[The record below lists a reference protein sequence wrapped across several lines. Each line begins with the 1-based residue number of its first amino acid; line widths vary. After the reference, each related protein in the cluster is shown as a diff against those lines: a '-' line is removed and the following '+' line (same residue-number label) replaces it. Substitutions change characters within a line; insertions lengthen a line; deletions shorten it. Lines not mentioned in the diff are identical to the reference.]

1 MRIMTARPSIA
12 MLAVLVV
19 VFLMAVPATSQ
30 ETVGSISGTITAA
43 SDGSSLPG
51 VTVTAKSDATGQELI
66 AVTDSDGDF
75 RFPVLSVG
83 SWTVTATMDG
93 FQTLEESAVG
103 VTVGRNRSLSMSMP
117 DGSVSETIMVTSE
130 APMVDISS
138 TVSGVTINTSD
149 FAQKVPVSRDTYQ
162 VALIAPGTTSGDSA
176 FDGRTPGQSL
186 TSLGGASVA
195 ENTYLVNGL
204 NITNFRNG
212 LGGSTVP
219 FEFVQE
225 VQVKTGGYEA
235 EFGRSTGGVLNMV
248 TKSGSN
254 NWHGGLNIYYNPE
267 SLQGTQPDYFN
278 GLNSE
283 EFYKRLEGNVTVGGA
298 VWKDRIFFY
307 GFYQANDVEFSGV
320 SLTRESVTKRD
331 DPYYGGKLDLNLSSN
346 HRIEATYFTDEVD
359 QGSDDYE
366 FHAATRTRGDY
377 VGSGIF
383 NAGGENIVG
392 KYTGIFGRNFVL
404 AAQYGENTFNRNN
417 ISDGDAF
424 PLIWDSRGSSTLF
437 LGSWVNTQRGFAD
450 DKREAYRID
459 ADYFVGGHSLR
470 AGFDDETNVSNDL
483 TQYSGNEY
491 YRYFV
496 NGTRFPQ
503 VPENTEL
510 NRYRIFE
517 GGGMFDTLSSAWYV
531 QDSWEIGEKWLVN
544 LGVRVENF
552 DNKNSLGESFIKE
565 DNQVAPRLGFT
576 FDHAG
581 DGRSKVYGSYG
592 RYHLYIA
599 SNTNIRLAGAELFTE
614 DWYTLLPGC
623 TLNQPTFD
631 SCNGQGLQ
639 FNVFGDGTVPDVRA
653 TKSAK
658 VEPMYQDE
666 LVLGYEK
673 MVGDNWS
680 LGVRGV
686 YREFGEVIEDLT
698 IDAAMTEQGLN
709 GFGAFEYRLA
719 NPGTDFAGFVDNHDG
734 NGLQPFVASAEQLGY
749 PAPERNYYA
758 VDFTFNRRFTDNWM
772 LQGSY
777 TWAQSYGNYEGYVR
791 SDNGQDDAGL
801 TTLYD
806 FSGLLDNGFGNL
818 PNDRRTNFKIFGA
831 YRFDMGLYLGAG
843 AYWRDG
849 RPINAFGVH
858 PTDEFAALYGAESFF
873 NQGEAVDRGAIGRTP
888 DVTNFDFTVKYDFDL
903 SSSVITLRA
912 DLFNAFDNNTAVEV
926 NNQADEESGAVDLN
940 FLEDSR
946 FQRPRRVRFLAGI
959 NF

>member
-1 MRIMTARPSIA
+1 MVAI
-12 MLAVLVV
+12 LAG
-19 VFLMAVPATSQ
+19 VFLMAVPVVAQ
-30 ETVGSISGTITAA
+30 DTVGSLAGTITQA
-43 SDGSSLPG
+43 SDGAALPG
-51 VTVTAKSDATGQELI
+51 VTVTIRNAAGQELV
-66 AVTDSDGDF
+66 AVTDEDGDF
-75 RFPVLSVG
+75 RFPVVTVG
-83 SWTVTATMDG
+83 AWTVTAALDG
-93 FQTLEESAVG
+93 FQTLEESGIMVSVG
-103 VTVGRNRSLSMSMP
+103 GTRRINMSMP
-117 DGSVSETIMVTSE
+117 EGSVEETILVTSE

-138 TVSGVTINTSD
+138 TVTGVTINTGD
-149 FAQKVPVSRDTYQ
+149 FAEKVPVARDTYQ
-162 VALIAPGTTSGDSA
+162 VALIAPGTTTGDSA

-254 NWHGGLNIYYNPE
+254 NWHGGVNIYFNPE
-267 SLQGTQPDYFN
+267 SMQGTQPDYFN

-283 EFYKRLEGNVTVGGA
+283 EYYKRLEGNLTAGGA
-298 VWKDRIFFY
+298 LWKDRIFFY
-307 GFYQANDVEFSGV
+307 GFYQYNDVEFSGV
-320 SLTRESVTKRD
+320 SLTRETVTVRD
-331 DPYYGGKLDLNLSSN
+331 DPYYGGKLDLNLTSN

-366 FHAATRTRGDY
+366 YDADTRTRGDF
-377 VGSGIF
+377 VGSAIF

-392 KYTGIFGRNFVL
+392 KYTGIFGRSFVL

-424 PLIWDSRGSSTLF
+424 PLIWDSRGDSTLF
-437 LGSWVNTQRGFAD
+437 LGSWVNSQRGFAD

-459 ADYFVGGHSLR
+459 ADYFIGGHSFR
-470 AGFDDETNVSNDL
+470 AGFDDETNTSNDL

-496 NGTRFPQ
+496 NGSRFPQ
-503 VPENTEL
+503 LPESQEL
-510 NRYRIFE
+510 TRYRIFE

-552 DNKNSLGESFIKE
+552 NNKNSLGESFIKV

-576 FDHAG
+576 YDRAG

-614 DWYTLLPGC
+614 DWYTLPGGC
-623 TLNQPTFD
+623 NLSQPTPD
-631 SCNGQGLQ
+631 SCLGTGLE
-639 FNVFGDGTVPDVRA
+639 FNVFGDGTVPDPRA
-653 TKSAK
+653 TKSEK
-658 VEPMYQDE
+658 VDPMYQDE
-666 LVLGYEK
+666 YVLGYEQ

-680 LGVRGV
+680 LGIRGV
-686 YREFGEVIEDLT
+686 FREFGEVIEDLT
-698 IDAAMTEQGLN
+698 IDAAMTAQGLP

-719 NPGTDFAGFVDNHDG
+719 NPGTDFDGFVDLHDG
-734 NGLQPFVASAEQLGY
+734 GGLIPFSATADELAY

-777 TWAQSYGNYEGYVR
+777 TWAHSYGNYEGYVR

-806 FSGLLDNGFGNL
+806 FSGLLDNGYGNL

-831 YRFDMGLYLGAG
+831 YQFDMGLFLGAG
-843 AYWRDG
+843 ATWRDG
-849 RPINAFGVH
+849 RPLQAFGVH

-873 NQGEAVDRGAIGRTP
+873 NQGTPVNRGSLGRTS
-888 DVTNFDFTVKYDFDL
+888 DVTNIDLTVKYDWDIGRSTL
-903 SSSVITLRA
+903 TLRG
-912 DLFNAFDNNTAVEV
+912 DVFNIFDDSTAVEQD
-926 NNQADEESGAVDLN
+926 NLADEESGAVN
-940 FLEDSR
+940 TTFLEDTR
-946 FQRPRRVRFLAGI
+946 FVRPRRVRFLVGL